1 MLLGL
6 NMYMFVQTA
15 IDSWG
20 CALLQRKVVI
30 IRTPNKTLHF
40 IFGLEEVW
48 AGGGA
53 KIDAKVLFCAEILLT
68 A

>member
-15 IDSWG
+15 IDSWQ
-20 CALLQRKVVI
+20 CTSNAKLLLYA
-30 IRTPNKTLHF
+30 PNKTLHF
-40 IFGLEEVW
+40 IFGLKQEW
-48 AGGGA
+48 AAGA
-53 KIDAKVLFCAEILLT
+53 EIDAKVLFCAEILLT

>member
-15 IDSWG
+15 IDSWQ
-20 CALLQRKVVI
+20 CTSNAKLLLYA
-30 IRTPNKTLHF
+30 PNKTLHF
-40 IFGLEEVW
+40 IFGLKEVR
-48 AGGGA
+48 AAGGA